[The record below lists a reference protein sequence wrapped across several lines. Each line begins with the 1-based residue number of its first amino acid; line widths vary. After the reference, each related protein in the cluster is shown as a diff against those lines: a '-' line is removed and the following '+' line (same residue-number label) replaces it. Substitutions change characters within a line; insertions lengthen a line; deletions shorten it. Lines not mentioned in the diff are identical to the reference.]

1 MSRVVG
7 CRRAA
12 VLLVVLL
19 AGTGVFA
26 APSADAHTRTQE
38 TTNLDSRITVDP
50 QLPGIHWTVYTGGL
64 LIEVVND
71 GDEVLVVEGYEGE
84 PYLRIGPDGVE
95 HNRRSPTV
103 YLNDDR
109 VGQRISARTDVAMPM
124 VADASAPPQWVKV
137 SDEPRMTWHDHRV
150 HWMSPEPPEFVDAGP
165 LARVMM
171 RVNLVGVIGHAG
183 EDAGVFQDWAI
194 PVTHAGEA
202 ATLQGEMAWVD
213 PPSAVPYLLV
223 ATLLVAPALLGLRR
237 RDPAAVLRPAGVLVL
252 VVATVNG
259 IHFVDDL
266 VSWPSALLD
275 ELFGVLHTSLFLGA
289 GIGGALW
296 SLRTGY
302 GRVLSLAIASAAVL
316 YHQGFVHL
324 PMLQAS
330 HFPTVWPHPLVRTT
344 IALGL
349 LQAGVVAA
357 VIVRARRLEARG
369 TSTAEVVDEAEPVGP
384 RRVG

>member
-1 MSRVVG
+1 MG
-7 CRRAA
+7 MG
-12 VLLVVLL
+12 LL
-19 AGTGVFA
+19 AV
-26 APSADAHTRTQE
+26 APADAHTRTQE
-38 TTNLDSRITVDP
+38 TTNLDSRVTVDP
-50 QLPGIHWTVYTGGL
+50 GLPGVHWKVYTGGL
-64 LIEVVND
+64 LIEVVNE
-71 GDEVLVVEGYEGE
+71 GDDVLVVEGYEGE

-95 HNRRSPTV
+95 RNRRSPTT

-109 VGQRISARTDVAMPM
+109 VGQRISERSDVAMPM
-124 VADASAPPQWVKV
+124 VADASAPAQWIHI

-150 HWMSPEPPEFVDAGP
+150 HWMSPEPPDFVDAGP

-183 EDAGVFQDWAI
+183 EDAGVFQEWTI
-194 PVTHAGEA
+194 PVTHAGEP
-202 ATLQGEMAWVD
+202 ATVEGEMAWDD

-223 ATLLVAPALLGLRR
+223 AALLVAPALLGLRR
-237 RDPAAVLRPAGVLVL
+237 RDPAAVLRPAAFMVLA
-252 VVATVNG
+252 VATVNG

-266 VSWPSALLD
+266 ISWPSAVLD

-289 GIGGALW
+289 GIGAAVW

-330 HFPTVWPHPLVRTT
+330 HFPTVWPDPLVRTT

-357 VIVRARRLEARG
+357 AILRVRRLEARAA
-369 TSTAEVVDEAEPVGP
+369 STDKVVDDGDLVEPA
-384 RRVG
+384 RVG